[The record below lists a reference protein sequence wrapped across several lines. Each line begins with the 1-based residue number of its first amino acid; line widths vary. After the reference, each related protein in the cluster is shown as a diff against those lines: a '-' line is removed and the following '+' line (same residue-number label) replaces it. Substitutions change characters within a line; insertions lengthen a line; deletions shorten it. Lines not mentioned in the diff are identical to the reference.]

1 MPAAFVGIWLA
12 NAGKQ
17 SRSGAPQ
24 SPVSRS
30 QPRETGPSE
39 LWHFGKRRTLKT
51 RARIFRSIHPYAKS
65 KRQLGVYLS
74 AVFCVAVPLAQPAR
88 AQEPALRLSRRIALT
103 GVFGR
108 FDHLAIDLAGDRLF
122 IAATGNHSVEAIHLK
137 SDKVLQSIGGLG
149 KPHGLA
155 WVDSKLY
162 VADGTL
168 AELRVYAGSPLA
180 LAGSI
185 KLSDAADDMVYDGA
199 AVLSADED
207 DGQDRPR
214 RAGW

>member
-1 MPAAFVGIWLA
+1 M
-12 NAGKQ
+12 
-17 SRSGAPQ
+17 
-24 SPVSRS
+24 
-30 QPRETGPSE
+30 
-39 LWHFGKRRTLKT
+39 
-51 RARIFRSIHPYAKS
+51 
-65 KRQLGVYLS
+65 
-74 AVFCVAVPLAQPAR
+74 
-88 AQEPALRLSRRIALT
+88 T

-108 FDHLAIDLAGDRLF
+108 FDHLAIDLAGDRLL